1 MLHVFRTQAS
11 RFFTQVRSAVSEVQ
25 HSSVNVSQE
34 GVPLAW
40 EECSRYTYIT
50 REVVRKKEP
59 QFAKSENHFMM
70 STSRRGRSTPDL
82 LFSLE
87 LEKKSDQPFHRQ
99 LGMQVRQAILDG
111 RLLPGARL
119 PSTRTLAKIL
129 HISRNSVVVAY
140 EELCAEGYLTGT
152 HGSGTF
158 VASDFPP
165 LPRPIQ
171 SKMRHAP
178 RWLSHPLPFIEGEE
192 ASQPG
197 MLAFRLGATTTTS
210 LSPRLWRSIWRDVA
224 MQPLPNDY
232 GPPEGEGML
241 RSAIARYL
249 ERARG
254 VVCRAENMVITSGT
268 VQALDLLARAT
279 LSAGDLVGIEEP
291 GYPLARQVFQAR
303 QARLVP
309 IAVDHDGLQV
319 QTLPHGPSAP
329 LLVYVTPSHQ
339 YPLASRLSIARR
351 LALLEWART
360 HDSLIVE
367 DDYDSEF
374 RFDAPPLPALA
385 GLDTSGQVAYIGS
398 FSKILSPALRV
409 GYLVASAELC
419 ERITYYKLLTD
430 YHTSWPVQRALT
442 VLLTEGHL
450 ERHIQ
455 RMRHHYAE
463 KRALLSSV
471 LAPLAPKAQ
480 LLGLEAGLHAYLELS
495 PRFKTKALVEQAQKQ
510 GLVVTP
516 LDEYYLGT
524 PDRNG
529 LVLGYGG
536 LEHREILRG
545 GQILAEI
552 IQQMS

>member
-1 MLHVFRTQAS
+1 MR
-11 RFFTQVRSAVSEVQ
+11 
-25 HSSVNVSQE
+25 
-34 GVPLAW
+34 
-40 EECSRYTYIT
+40 
-50 REVVRKKEP
+50 
-59 QFAKSENHFMM
+59 
-70 STSRRGRSTPDL
+70 TSRRGRSTPDL
-82 LFSLE
+82 LLSLE
-87 LEKKSDQPFHRQ
+87 LEKKSDQPLHRQ
-99 LGMQVRQAILDG
+99 LGKQVRQAILEG
-111 RLLPGARL
+111 RLLPGTRL
-119 PSTRTLAKIL
+119 PSTRTLANVF

-140 EELCAEGYLTGT
+140 EELCAEGYLIGIA
-152 HGSGTF
+152 GSGTC
-158 VASDFPP
+158 VADDFPP
-165 LPRPIQ
+165 LPRPLQ
-171 SKMRHAP
+171 SNVRHSP
-178 RWLSHPLPFIEGEE
+178 RWLQRPLPVIEGEE

-197 MLAFRLGATTTTS
+197 ILAFRLGITATTS

-232 GPPEGEGML
+232 GPPEGDVML
-241 RSAIARYL
+241 RPAIAAYL
-249 ERARG
+249 GRARG
-254 VVCRAENMVITSGT
+254 VLCQADNIVITSGT
-268 VQALDLLARAT
+268 VQALDLVARAT

-291 GYPLARQVFQAR
+291 GYPLARQVFQAHH
-303 QARLVP
+303 ACLVP

-339 YPLASRLSIARR
+339 YPLGSRLSIARR

-385 GLDTSGQVAYIGS
+385 GLDTAGQVAYLGS
-398 FSKILSPALRV
+398 FSKILSPAFRV
-409 GYLVASAELC
+409 GYLVALVELC
-419 ERITYYKLLTD
+419 ERITHYKLLTD
-430 YHTSWPVQRALT
+430 YHTSWPMQRALT

-455 RMRHHYAE
+455 RMRHEYAE

-480 LLGLEAGLHAYLELS
+480 LLGLEAGLHTYLELS
-495 PRFKTKALVEQAQKQ
+495 PRLHTHALVEQARTQ

-516 LDEYYLGT
+516 LDEFYLGT
-524 PDRNG
+524 PDRSG

-536 LEHREILRG
+536 LEPHEILRG
-545 GQILAEI
+545 AQTLAEI
-552 IQQMS
+552 IQQML

>member
-1 MLHVFRTQAS
+1 
-11 RFFTQVRSAVSEVQ
+11 
-25 HSSVNVSQE
+25 
-34 GVPLAW
+34 
-40 EECSRYTYIT
+40 
-50 REVVRKKEP
+50 
-59 QFAKSENHFMM
+59 
-70 STSRRGRSTPDL
+70 
-82 LFSLE
+82 
-87 LEKKSDQPFHRQ
+87 
-99 LGMQVRQAILDG
+99 MQ
-111 RLLPGARL
+111 
-119 PSTRTLAKIL
+119 T
-129 HISRNSVVVAY
+129 
-140 EELCAEGYLTGT
+140 
-152 HGSGTF
+152 
-158 VASDFPP
+158 
-165 LPRPIQ
+165 
-171 SKMRHAP
+171 
-178 RWLSHPLPFIEGEE
+178 
-192 ASQPG
+192 
-197 MLAFRLGATTTTS
+197 
-210 LSPRLWRSIWRDVA
+210 
-224 MQPLPNDY
+224 LPNDY
-232 GPPEGEGML
+232 GPPEGDVLL
-241 RSAIARYL
+241 RSAIAHYV

-254 VVCRAENMVITSGT
+254 VNCQAENMVITSGT

-279 LSAGDLVGIEEP
+279 LSAGDRVGIEEP

-385 GLDTSGQVAYIGS
+385 GLDTTGQVAYIGS

-419 ERITYYKLLTD
+419 ERVTHHKLLTD

-442 VLLTEGHL
+442 VLLTEGH
-450 ERHIQ
+450 IQ
-455 RMRHHYAE
+455 RMRHRHAE

-495 PRFKTKALVEQAQKQ
+495 PCFKTKALVEQAQKQ

-536 LEHREILRG
+536 LEPREILRG